1 MERTVLQTLLLTLP
15 IMLCP
20 SCDSP
25 RSEPERI
32 GAEVCTTIEA
42 GQPLAGVVRETS
54 GLALSAR
61 AVDVVWTHNDRGNDP
76 VLYSLSADGALLNRV
91 TITGAALIDWEDLEA
106 GRCGAGRCLFVGDI
120 GDNNGSRATITIY
133 EVAEP
138 MLANGASDPVT
149 ALHARYPDGPHNA
162 ESLFILPGG
171 DLYIVTKGDDGP
183 VTLYRYAAAARGDSV
198 VTLER
203 VRDAMSQPGDR
214 SGYVTGATA
223 SPDGQWVAVRTYGAL
238 YFYPAEPFV
247 TGGDVTPIMVDLR
260 PLREAQG
267 EGVAMGADG
276 TVWLT
281 SEAENAGE
289 RPRRTRLMCTLPDQA
304 EVTGG

>member
-1 MERTVLQTLLLTLP
+1 MERTVLHTLLLTFP

-25 RSEPERI
+25 RPEPERI

-42 GQPLAGVVRETS
+42 GQPIAGEVRETS

-61 AVDVVWTHNDRGNDP
+61 AVDVMWTSNDRGNDP

-91 TITGAALIDWEDLEA
+91 TVTGAVLIDWEDLEA
-106 GRCGAGRCLFVGDI
+106 GPCAAGRCLYVGDI
-120 GDNNGSRATITIY
+120 GDNDGSRSTITIY

-138 MLANGASDPVT
+138 VLADGASDPAR

-203 VRDAMSQPGDR
+203 VRDAMSHPGDR
-214 SGYVTGATA
+214 SGYVTGAAA

-238 YFYPAEPFV
+238 YFYPAGPFV
-247 TGGDVTPIMVDLR
+247 SGAEVTPITVDLR

-267 EGVAMGADG
+267 EGVAMDADG

-281 SEAENAGE
+281 SEAENTGE
-289 RPRRTRLMCTLPDQA
+289 RPRRARLMCTLPNQA
-304 EVTGG
+304 DVLRQ